1 MKTSSLLTFLIT
13 AVIACWAAAGCS
25 QLDQVSVGETDSSTI
40 TLTVS
45 AAASLQDALAVI
57 DPLFEQTHPTI
68 QVDYNFA
75 SSGALQRQI
84 EQGAPAD
91 VFFSAAAKQMDALAE
106 KNLIVPETRQ
116 DLVANRLVLI
126 ASSNSVLDL
135 NRLEKLQEDR
145 VSKIAVGEFRSVPAG
160 QYAEE
165 AFRNLGLL
173 DTLRPKFVFSNNVR
187 SVLAAV
193 ESGNVDAGLVY
204 ATDAKLSDSVKAV
217 EIAPAGSHSAIVY
230 PIAVLT
236 TSSSVE
242 AATTYIDFLADSQ
255 AQAVFENFG
264 FGKL

>member
-1 MKTSSLLTFLIT
+1 MKTASLLTFLII
-13 AVIACWAAAGCS
+13 AMVACWAAAGCS
-25 QLDQVSVGETDSSTI
+25 QLDQAPAGEASSSTT

-45 AAASLQDALAVI
+45 AAASLQDVLEAI
-57 DPLFEQTHPTI
+57 DSLFEQTHPAI

-84 EQGAPAD
+84 EQGAPID

-106 KNLIVPETRQ
+106 KNLIFPETRR

-126 ASSNSVLDL
+126 APGNSAL
-135 NRLEKLQEDR
+135 NLTRLEQLKAER
-145 VSKIAVGEFRSVPAG
+145 VSKISLGEFRSAPAG

-165 AFRNLGLL
+165 AFENLGLL
-173 DTLRPKFVFSNNVR
+173 EALRPKFVFGNTVR

-204 ATDAKLSDSVKAV
+204 ATDAKLSDSVETVA
-217 EIAPAGSHSAIVY
+217 IAPAGSHSAIVY

-236 TSSSVE
+236 TSATVE